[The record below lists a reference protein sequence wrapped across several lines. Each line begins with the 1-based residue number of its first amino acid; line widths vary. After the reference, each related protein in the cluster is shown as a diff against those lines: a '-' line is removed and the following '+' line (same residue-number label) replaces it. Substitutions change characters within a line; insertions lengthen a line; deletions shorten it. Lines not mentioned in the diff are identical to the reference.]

1 MLQITD
7 IGISFATQKG
17 IDISRSHIHLFKHND
32 MADLERI
39 LKKIEQE
46 ERKRKTSLTR
56 KFLVVEGL
64 YLNSGQ
70 IAPLPELV
78 FTQFKQN

>member
-1 MLQITD
+1 MVGDVLA
-7 IGISFATQKG
+7 G
-17 IDISRSHIHLFKHND
+17 SRS
-32 MADLERI
+32 LER
-39 LKKIEQE
+39 KHRSGGRWEVEE